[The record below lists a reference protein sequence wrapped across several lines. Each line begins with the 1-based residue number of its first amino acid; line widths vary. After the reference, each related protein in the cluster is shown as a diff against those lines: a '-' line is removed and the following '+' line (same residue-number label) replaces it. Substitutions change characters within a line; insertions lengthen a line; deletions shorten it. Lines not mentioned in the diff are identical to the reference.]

1 MQSNQAV
8 ARCNPF
14 ALMTDPSDVLNAMAS
29 SESLARLRAQVFH
42 PLDKPLLGSVS
53 DDVADYDRRIDR
65 ELND

>member
-8 ARCNPF
+8 AHCNPF
-14 ALMTDPSDVLNAMAS
+14 ALMTDPSAVLSAMAG

-53 DDVADYDRRIDR
+53 DEVADYDRRIDR

>member
-8 ARCNPF
+8 AHCNPF
-14 ALMTDPSDVLNAMAS
+14 ALITDPSAVLSAMAG

-42 PLDKPLLGSVS
+42 PLDKPLLGLVS
-53 DDVADYDRRIDR
+53 DEVADYDRRIDR

>member
-1 MQSNQAV
+1 MQSNQIV

-14 ALMTDPSDVLNAMAS
+14 ALMTDPSAVLSAMAS
-29 SESLARLRAQVFH
+29 SESLARLRTQVFH

-53 DDVADYDRRIDR
+53 DEVAAYDRRIDR

>member
-1 MQSNQAV
+1 MQFNQIV

-14 ALMTDPSDVLNAMAS
+14 ALMTDPSAVLSAMAS
-29 SESLARLRAQVFH
+29 SESLARLRTQVFH

-53 DDVADYDRRIDR
+53 DEVADYDRRIDR

>member
-1 MQSNQAV
+1 MQTKLIESAG
-8 ARCNPF
+8 NPF
-14 ALMTDPSDVLNAMAS
+14 VLMTDPDAVLSAVAR
-29 SESLARLRAQVFH
+29 SESLARLRTQVFH

>member
-1 MQSNQAV
+1 MQTNQIV

-14 ALMTDPSDVLNAMAS
+14 ALMTDPSAVLSAMAS

-53 DDVADYDRRIDR
+53 DEVADYDRRIDR

>member
-1 MQSNQAV
+1 MQTNLIESAG
-8 ARCNPF
+8 NPF
-14 ALMTDPSDVLNAMAS
+14 VLMTDPDAVLSAVAR
-29 SESLARLRAQVFH
+29 SESLARLRTQVFH

>member
-1 MQSNQAV
+1 MQTNLIESAGNPFVLMTNPDAVLSAV
-8 ARCNPF
+8 AR
-14 ALMTDPSDVLNAMAS
+14 
-29 SESLARLRAQVFH
+29 SESLARLRTQVFH

>member
-14 ALMTDPSDVLNAMAS
+14 ALMTDPSAVLSAMAS

-53 DDVADYDRRIDR
+53 DEVADYDRRIDR

>member
-1 MQSNQAV
+1 MQSNQA
-8 ARCNPF
+8 AAHCNPF
-14 ALMTDPSDVLNAMAS
+14 ALMTDPSAVLSAMAS

-53 DDVADYDRRIDR
+53 DEVADYDRRIDR

>member
-1 MQSNQAV
+1 
-8 ARCNPF
+8 
-14 ALMTDPSDVLNAMAS
+14 MTDPSAVLSAMAS

-53 DDVADYDRRIDR
+53 DEVADYDRRIDR

>member
-8 ARCNPF
+8 AHCNPF
-14 ALMTDPSDVLNAMAS
+14 ALMTDPSAVLSAMAG

>member
-1 MQSNQAV
+1 MQSNQIV

-14 ALMTDPSDVLNAMAS
+14 ALMTDPSSVLNAMAC

-53 DDVADYDRRIDR
+53 DEVADYDRRIDR

>member
-1 MQSNQAV
+1 MQTNQIV

-14 ALMTDPSDVLNAMAS
+14 ALMTDPSAVLSAMAS
-29 SESLARLRAQVFH
+29 SESLARLRTQVFH

-53 DDVADYDRRIDR
+53 DEVADYDRRIDR